1 MKKDSE
7 VIRLKIIKR
16 TYSLIAKNKPDR
28 NCRLRIT
35 ENRQN
40 MYSKFEFVKNK
51 KVKSEYTK
59 QNMTVVKKSLKSL
72 EEEELTAEVRKYP
85 VLYGKSHK
93 EYMEK
98 DALNNA

>member
-35 ENRQN
+35 ENRQK
-40 MYSKFEFVKNK
+40 MYLKFKFVKNK

>member
-59 QNMTVVKKSLKSL
+59 QNMSVVKKSLKSL

>member
-1 MKKDSE
+1 
-7 VIRLKIIKR
+7 
-16 TYSLIAKNKPDR
+16 
-28 NCRLRIT
+28 
-35 ENRQN
+35 

-51 KVKSEYTK
+51 KVMSEYTK